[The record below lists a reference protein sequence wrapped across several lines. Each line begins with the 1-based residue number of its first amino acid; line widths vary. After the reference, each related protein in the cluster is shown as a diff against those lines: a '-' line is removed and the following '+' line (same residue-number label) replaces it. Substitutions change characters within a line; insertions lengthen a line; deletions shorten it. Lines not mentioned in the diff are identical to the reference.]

1 MPVDLP
7 EVLQTNH
14 VMNHLL
20 SNKSIQHIKIK
31 IILNSSTLNL
41 LCINV
46 VQTLNQQCVA
56 CYVTAKPH

>member
-1 MPVDLP
+1 MPVVLP

-31 IILNSSTLNL
+31 II
-41 LCINV
+41 INACRLTRGV
-46 VQTLNQQCVA
+46 ANQSRHEPFVI
-56 CYVTAKPH
+56 

>member
-31 IILNSSTLNL
+31 II
-41 LCINV
+41 INFCGLSRGV
-46 VQTLNQQCVA
+46 GNQSRH
-56 CYVTAKPH
+56 KPFVM